1 MAETIDS
8 AVSELQKVVAEL
20 EADLN
25 NKEEKESSRTE
36 PKIGEAEQG
45 IQGILDLT
53 LGNKRELLTKERA
66 EELFEGIED
75 DIHEIRLGTKSF
87 GVDAAKVAEKYL
99 KKCSKISVAD
109 LADII
114 AGRPEAE
121 ALEVLKLVCGA
132 LPVAIK
138 ELDLSENALGE
149 KGVRALE
156 PTLRSFETLEG
167 ISFYNNGLSELS
179 LKLLSEYVPTEK
191 LQSIHFHNNM
201 SGSGG
206 ALALAEM
213 LPKSPALKDLRMS
226 SSRVRP
232 DGGCALIES
241 IGKYAHSLVKLNLG
255 DSMFG
260 EKGGNALAQ
269 TLPKLP
275 NLEELVL
282 RDTGL
287 EEDGL
292 ESLLS
297 CLESGDVLPNLQLLD
312 ISQLEVGCED
322 NAARVGVV
330 CSKRK
335 KLKHLKL
342 EENELETPG
351 IEKFLDGLGE
361 PSGCSL
367 ETLDLRT
374 NEIDLDGA
382 RTVVEY
388 FLKVPSCKKIELGD
402 NDIEEDDEESI
413 TKLANEKRE
422 IEVILNS
429 DYE

>member
-1 MAETIDS
+1 M
-8 AVSELQKVVAEL
+8 
-20 EADLN
+20 
-25 NKEEKESSRTE
+25 
-36 PKIGEAEQG
+36 
-45 IQGILDLT
+45 
-53 LGNKRELLTKERA
+53 
-66 EELFEGIED
+66 
-75 DIHEIRLGTKSF
+75 
-87 GVDAAKVAEKYL
+87 
-99 KKCSKISVAD
+99 
-109 LADII
+109 
-114 AGRPEAE
+114 
-121 ALEVLKLVCGA
+121 
-132 LPVAIK
+132 PVAIK

-241 IGKYAHSLVKLNLG
+241 IGKYSHSLVKLNLG

-382 RTVVEY
+382 RTVVKY